1 MRVATRSLYQGMQ
14 QRIQRLSGDLKR
26 LNEQIATGKKILR
39 PSDDPFSMV
48 DVMQVKTSAAQLEQY
63 SHNMESAR
71 PWLSME
77 ESALSQAIDLIGQAR
92 ELTVQMTSSTQNAET
107 RAMAATEVDG
117 LINQEISLANSQ
129 VRRALYLRRIQHKY
143 GSLHPADGRGNRHGA
158 VQWRYEYLSD
168 PDRQRGNPGRRKNGE
183 TVWMNSGLFDALGN
197 LKAALE
203 NNDATGIGQQLD
215 ALVAA
220 EDYLNNQLAEVGTRS
235 QRVENGQTMMDTLNA
250 NFQERIANLED
261 ADLAALLIDL
271 NTSEMSYQSAL
282 STAARIHETTLLD
295 YMR

>member
-48 DVMQVKTSAAQLEQY
+48 DVMQVKTSTAQLEQY
-63 SHNMESAR
+63 SRNMESAR

-92 ELTVQMTSSTQNAET
+92 ELTIQMANSTQNAET

-117 LINQEISLANSQ
+117 LINQAISLANSQ
-129 VRRALYLRRIQHKY
+129 V
-143 GSLHPADGRGNRHGA
+143 GGRYIFAGYSTSTAPFTRVTVGGIDTAQYNGDTNTFQTLIGKGETLA
-158 VQWRYEYLSD
+158 V
-168 PDRQRGNPGRRKNGE
+168 RKDGE

-203 NNDATGIGQQLD
+203 NNDVTGIGQQLTS
-215 ALVAA
+215 LVTV
-220 EDYLNNQLAEVGTRS
+220 EDYLNIQLADVGARS
-235 QRVENGQTMMDTLNA
+235 QRVENKQTVVDALNFK
-250 NFQERIANLED
+250 FQERIANLED

-271 NTSEMSYQSAL
+271 NTSEMSYQAAL
-282 STAARIHETTLLD
+282 STAARIHEMTLLD
-295 YMR
+295 YMK

>member
-1 MRVATRSLYQGMQ
+1 MRVATRSLYQSMQ
-14 QRIQRLSGDLKR
+14 QRIQQLSWDLKK

-39 PSDDPFSMV
+39 PSDDPLSLANA
-48 DVMQVKTSAAQLEQY
+48 MQVKTAAAQLEQY
-63 SHNMESAR
+63 SRNMESAR

-117 LINQEISLANSQ
+117 LINQAISLANSQ
-129 VRRALYLRRIQHKY
+129 V
-143 GSLHPADGRGNRHGA
+143 GGRYIFAGYSTGTAPFTRVTVGGIDTAQYNGDTNTFQTLIGKGETLD
-158 VQWRYEYLSD
+158 V
-168 PDRQRGNPGRRKNGE
+168 GKNGE

-215 ALVAA
+215 TLVAA
-220 EDYLNNQLAEVGTRS
+220 EDYLNNQLADVGARS
-235 QRVENGQTMMDTLNA
+235 QRVENRQTVMDTLNA
-250 NFQERIANLED
+250 NFQERISNLED

-271 NTSEMSYQSAL
+271 NTSEMSYQAAL
-282 STAARIHETTLLD
+282 STAARIHEMTLLD

>member
-1 MRVATRSLYQGMQ
+1 MQ

-48 DVMQVKTSAAQLEQY
+48 DVMQVKTSTAQLEQY
-63 SHNMESAR
+63 SRNMESAR

-92 ELTVQMTSSTQNAET
+92 ELTIQMANSTQNAET

-117 LINQEISLANSQ
+117 LINQAISLANSQ
-129 VRRALYLRRIQHKY
+129 V
-143 GSLHPADGRGNRHGA
+143 GGRYIFAGYSTSTAPFTRVTVGGIDTAQYNGDTNTFQTLIGKGETLA
-158 VQWRYEYLSD
+158 V
-168 PDRQRGNPGRRKNGE
+168 RKDGE

-203 NNDATGIGQQLD
+203 NNDVTGIGQQLTS
-215 ALVAA
+215 LVTV
-220 EDYLNNQLAEVGTRS
+220 EDYLNIQLADVGARS
-235 QRVENGQTMMDTLNA
+235 QRVENKQTVVDALNFK
-250 NFQERIANLED
+250 FQERIANLED

-271 NTSEMSYQSAL
+271 NTSEMSYQAAL
-282 STAARIHETTLLD
+282 STAARIHEMTLLD
-295 YMR
+295 YMK